1 MELIN
6 EIDSLIQ
13 DVSKTIGKPI
23 VVEGY
28 EIIDRG
34 LPHKPKSLPIG
45 MMGVYAFWYNDRFLK
60 IGKAGSKSGPR
71 FLSQHY
77 NPKSAQST
85 LAASI
90 LRDPDMLQCGITE
103 ENVGVGIKENSRR
116 IHIVVNHQLGIFTLV
131 LVEVVLHYKYGPECE
146 DCAAQR

>member
-1 MELIN
+1 MELNN
-6 EIDSLIQ
+6 EIYTIIQ
-13 DVSKTIGKPI
+13 DVIKTIGKPI
-23 VVEGY
+23 VVERY
-28 EIIDRG
+28 EIIKRG
-34 LPHKPKSLPIG
+34 LQHKPKSIPIG

-90 LRDPDMLQCGITE
+90 LRDPDMLQFGITE
-103 ENVGVGIKENSRR
+103 ENVGVWIKENCRR
-116 IHIVVNHQLGIFTLV
+116 IDILV
-131 LVEVVLHYKYGPECE
+131 
-146 DCAAQR
+146 

>member
-34 LPHKPKSLPIG
+34 IPHKPKSLPIG
-45 MMGVYAFWYNDRFLK
+45 LMGVHAFWYNDRFLK

-77 NPKSAQST
+77 NQKSAQTT

-90 LRDPDMLQCGITE
+90 LRDPDLLQFGITE
-103 ENVGVGIKENSRR
+103 EIAGGWIKENCRG
-116 IHIVVNHQLGIFTLV
+116 IDILVNVQLGIFTLG
-131 LVEVVLHYKYGPECE
+131 LIEAVLHYKYEPKYEGF
-146 DCAAQR
+146 ATQR

>member
-13 DVSKTIGKPI
+13 DESKTIGKPI

-34 LPHKPKSLPIG
+34 LPHKSKSLPIG
-45 MMGVYAFWYNDRFLK
+45 MMGVYSFWYNDRFLE
-60 IGKAGSKSGPR
+60 IGKAGSKRGPR

-90 LRDPDMLQCGITE
+90 LRDPDMLQFGITE
-103 ENVGVGIKENSRR
+103 ENVGVGIKENCRW
-116 IHIVVNHQLGIFTLV
+116 IDNLVNVELGIIKWGLIDA
-131 LVEVVLHYKYGPECE
+131 VLHYKYEPKY
-146 DCAAQR
+146 